1 MTVEDMLTET
11 IICGSNEVNSVNGG
25 DTGIPKRP
33 SVRIR
38 TAGRCRILRGQGLI
52 DLGMAK

>member
-25 DTGIPKRP
+25 YRH
-33 SVRIR
+33 RLWWR
-38 TAGRCRILRGQGLI
+38 W
-52 DLGMAK
+52 